1 MWPFCRVVTY
11 GRLNC
16 FYKVQE
22 PNEKTWWR
30 WQIPV
35 IHSDDNP
42 GKISVAENIVD
53 KKQLE
58 EIEDNGHDKCV
69 PEVNHKKLLLNLII
83 IK

>member
-1 MWPFCRVVTY
+1 MSAFCRAVTY

-22 PNEKTWWR
+22 PNVKTLWR

-69 PEVNHKKLLLNLII
+69 PEVNHKKSLHNII
-83 IK
+83 VVK